1 MNYRKP
7 APASASPK
15 RPGRRPGESGT
26 RESIARAARRLFAEQ
41 GYDRTTLRAVAAEA
55 GVDPAL
61 VVHFFGSKQ
70 ALFLSVV
77 ELPFE
82 PAEALPEVLAGG
94 RDAVGLRFARFVV
107 GVLEDPEARNRIT
120 GIVRA
125 AASEPEAAR
134 VMREL
139 LSARIIGPLSESLG
153 ADDARLRATL
163 TGSQVVGLVM
173 ARVVVRVEP
182 LASLEPEA
190 LVRAVAPTFQRYLA
204 EPL

>member
-1 MNYRKP
+1 M
-7 APASASPK
+7 SASGR

-26 RESIARAARRLFAEQ
+26 REAIAQAARRLFAER

-61 VVHFFGSKQ
+61 IVHFFGSKQ

-82 PAEALPEVLAGG
+82 PAEVLPEVLAGD
-94 RDAVGLRFARFVV
+94 REAVGLRFARFVV

-139 LSARIIGPLSESLG
+139 LSTRIIGPLAEALG

-173 ARVVVRVEP
+173 ARVVVGVEP
-182 LASLEPEA
+182 LASLQPEA
-190 LVRAVAPTFQRYLA
+190 LVQAVAPTFQRYLA

>member
-1 MNYRKP
+1 LNYRKP
-7 APASASPK
+7 APASASSK

-26 RESIARAARRLFAEQ
+26 RESIVRAARRLFAER

-82 PAEALPEVLAGG
+82 PAEALPEVLAGA

-139 LSARIIGPLSESLG
+139 LSARIIGPLAESLG
-153 ADDARLRATL
+153 AGDARLRAAL

-173 ARVVVRVEP
+173 ARVVVGVEP
-182 LASLEPEA
+182 LASLEPES

>member
-1 MNYRKP
+1 M
-7 APASASPK
+7 SASGR

-26 RESIARAARRLFAEQ
+26 REAIARAARRLFAER
-41 GYDRTTLRAVAAEA
+41 GYDRTTLRGVAAEA

-82 PAEALPEVLAGG
+82 PAEALPEVLAGDRG
-94 RDAVGLRFARFVV
+94 AVGARLARFVV
-107 GVLEDPEARNRIT
+107 GVLEDPEARSRIT

-139 LSARIIGPLSESLG
+139 LSGRIIGPLAEALG

-163 TGSQVVGLVM
+163 VGSQVVGLVM
-173 ARVVVRVEP
+173 ARVVVGVEP

-190 LVRAVAPTFQRYLA
+190 LAHAVAPTFQRYLA

>member
-1 MNYRKP
+1 M
-7 APASASPK
+7 SASGR

-26 RESIARAARRLFAEQ
+26 REAIAGAARRLFAER
-41 GYDRTTLRAVAAEA
+41 GYDRTTLRAIAAEA

-82 PAEALPEVLAGG
+82 PAEVLPEVLAGDRG
-94 RDAVGLRFARFVV
+94 AVGGRFARFVV
-107 GVLEDPEARNRIT
+107 GVLENPEARSRIT
-120 GIVRA
+120 AIVRA

-139 LSARIIGPLSESLG
+139 ISGRVIGPLAEALG

-163 TGSQVVGLVM
+163 VGSQVVGLVM
-173 ARVVVRVEP
+173 ARVVVGVEP

-190 LVRAVAPTFQRYLA
+190 LTRAVAPTFQRNLV
-204 EPL
+204 EPI

>member
-1 MNYRKP
+1 M
-7 APASASPK
+7 SASGR

-26 RESIARAARRLFAEQ
+26 REAIARAARRLFAER
-41 GYDRTTLRAVAAEA
+41 GYDRTTLRAIAA

-82 PAEALPEVLAGG
+82 PGEVLPEVLAGDRG
-94 RDAVGLRFARFVV
+94 AVGARFARFVV
-107 GVLEDPEARNRIT
+107 GVLEDPEARSRIT

-139 LSARIIGPLSESLG
+139 LSGRIIGPLAEALG
-153 ADDARLRATL
+153 AEDARLRATL
-163 TGSQVVGLVM
+163 VGSQVVGLVM
-173 ARVVVRVEP
+173 ARVVVGVEP
-182 LASLEPEA
+182 LASLQPEA
-190 LVRAVAPTFQRYLA
+190 LARAVTPTFQRYLVG
-204 EPL
+204 PL